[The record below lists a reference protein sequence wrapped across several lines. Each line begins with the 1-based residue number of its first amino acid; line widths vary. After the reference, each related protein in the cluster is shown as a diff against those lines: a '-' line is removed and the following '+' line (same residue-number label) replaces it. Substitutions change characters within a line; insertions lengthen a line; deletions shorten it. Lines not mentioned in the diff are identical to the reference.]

1 MASGWV
7 ECVGIADRSAFD
19 LQVHAKATKTELVA
33 REALPEPVMEDVVLV
48 KADRRSLGKAFK
60 TEQVGVCAARA
71 GGRVRV
77 RGQ

>member
-33 REALPEPVMEDVVLV
+33 REALPEPVMEDVLIV
-48 KADRRSLGKAFK
+48 KADRKSLGKAFK
-60 TEQVGVCAARA
+60 TEQVRSAAAGERA
-71 GGRVRV
+71 AIG
-77 RGQ
+77 